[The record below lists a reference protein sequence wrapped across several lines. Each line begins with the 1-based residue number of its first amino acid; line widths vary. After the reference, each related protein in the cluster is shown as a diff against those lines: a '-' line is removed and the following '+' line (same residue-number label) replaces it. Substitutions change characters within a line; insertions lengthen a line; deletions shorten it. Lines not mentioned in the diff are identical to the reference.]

1 MGVCILWAGG
11 FFNNMHAVKGGWVGQ
26 PFALAKYNDS
36 AEKKSRIR
44 RSKEERKAL
53 AESFIKKYQKLNNG
67 NFPSLNLT
75 HKEVGGSFY
84 TVREI
89 VREIIQENKVLGP
102 AKLTP
107 EEHDRFL
114 EQYPLGSIS
123 IEPETDLSSLNESD
137 MLTHYLPNRN
147 HDTSEELVL
156 NSIVQCTEPEHQRFN
171 EGIIING
178 SSKEVEKKEEYDK
191 AIYTNSQAR
200 ESLELEENVAEL
212 EASKTKVTHVAV
224 DVKVETFPLMSGSRI
239 AYGLDEI
246 SSEPSELTGT
256 LEKEIENLE
265 MEAGN
270 NNSVVDGMN
279 FSESSSVL
287 EQEKAEPNL
296 ADPLLEKSCA
306 LVDEKPVE
314 NLEAPLLENSNGST
328 TKEGIVLDINDGT
341 DSEVKDALTG
351 GIKPI
356 DAHDGIHAQ
365 NLNGTTSS
373 SCEQSISMEAILT
386 KNNPNIQQGG
396 NSPKGSNPT
405 LDRMNLESWE
415 ETVGKAAKPE
425 TNPLLEWM
433 KSSVPTEAVSF
444 HISENVAVPIGKVFA
459 HQTEKYTDILQ
470 VGVCQCV
477 APPTSE
483 VSVHFQYTFLSACSI
498 NHSN

>member
-1 MGVCILWAGG
+1 
-11 FFNNMHAVKGGWVGQ
+11 MHAVKGGWVGQ
-26 PFALAKYNDS
+26 PFALAKCNDS

-102 AKLTP
+102 SKLTP

-114 EQYPLGSIS
+114 KQYPLGSIS
-123 IEPETDLSSLNESD
+123 IEPETDLSSSNESD
-137 MLTHYLPNRN
+137 MLTHYLPYRN
-147 HDTSEELVL
+147 CDTSEELVL

-171 EGIIING
+171 DGIIING

-212 EASKTKVTHVAV
+212 ESSKTKVTHVAA

-246 SSEPSELTGT
+246 SSEPSESTGT

-279 FSESSSVL
+279 FPESSSGL

-296 ADPLLEKSCA
+296 ADPLLEKGCA

-341 DSEVKDALTG
+341 DCEVKDALTR

-356 DAHDGIHAQ
+356 DALDGIHAQ

-373 SCEQSISMEAILT
+373 SSEQSISMEAILT
-386 KNNPNIQQGG
+386 KNNPNIQHGG

-415 ETVGKAAKPE
+415 ETLGKPAKPE
-425 TNPLLEWM
+425 TNPLLAFF
-433 KSSVPTEAVSF
+433 KSF
-444 HISENVAVPIGKVFA
+444 VAVFVKFW
-459 HQTEKYTDILQ
+459 
-470 VGVCQCV
+470 
-477 APPTSE
+477 SE
-483 VSVHFQYTFLSACSI
+483 
-498 NHSN
+498 

>member
-1 MGVCILWAGG
+1 M
-11 FFNNMHAVKGGWVGQ
+11 
-26 PFALAKYNDS
+26 
-36 AEKKSRIR
+36 
-44 RSKEERKAL
+44 
-53 AESFIKKYQKLNNG
+53 
-67 NFPSLNLT
+67 
-75 HKEVGGSFY
+75 
-84 TVREI
+84 REI

-114 EQYPLGSIS
+114 EQYPLGSVS
-123 IEPETDLSSLNESD
+123 IEPETDLSSSNESD

-147 HDTSEELVL
+147 RDTSEELVL

-212 EASKTKVTHVAV
+212 EASKTKVTHVAA

-246 SSEPSELTGT
+246 SSEPSESTRT

-270 NNSVVDGMN
+270 NNSVADGMN
-279 FSESSSVL
+279 FPESSSGL

-296 ADPLLEKSCA
+296 ADPLLEKGCA

-314 NLEAPLLENSNGST
+314 NLEAPLLGNSNGST

-341 DSEVKDALTG
+341 DCEVKDALTG

-373 SCEQSISMEAILT
+373 SCKQSSSMEAILT

-405 LDRMNLESWE
+405 LDRMNLESWD
-415 ETVGKAAKPE
+415 ETLGKPAKPE
-425 TNPLLEWM
+425 TNPLLAFF
-433 KSSVPTEAVSF
+433 KSF
-444 HISENVAVPIGKVFA
+444 VAVFVKFW
-459 HQTEKYTDILQ
+459 
-470 VGVCQCV
+470 
-477 APPTSE
+477 SE
-483 VSVHFQYTFLSACSI
+483 
-498 NHSN
+498 